1 MNTNATLSLQ
11 LAKQL
16 KASGLDRD
24 LQKNDFFGVPDRGLD
39 DIVFVCTDMTITLE
53 TIQGEPM
60 VTFHGVSEWAL
71 DHVMM
76 ADVVWLPTEGQLRE
90 MVARQLVGQPEPVI
104 TLLSTTDGYRCIIH
118 HNGKP
123 HTFDAFG
130 ATECYALALLHLL
143 QNSEE

>member
-1 MNTNATLSLQ
+1 MNTNATLTLQ

-16 KASGLDRD
+16 KAAGLSRD
-24 LQKNDFFGVPDRGLD
+24 LEKNDFFGVPDRGLD
-39 DIVFVCTDMTITLE
+39 DTIFVCTDMTITLE

-60 VTFHGVSEWAL
+60 ITFHGVSEWAL

-76 ADVVWLPTEGQLRE
+76 TEVVWLPTEGQLRE
-90 MVARQLVGQPEPVI
+90 LVAQHLVGQPEPVL
-104 TLLSTTDGYRCIIH
+104 TLLSTTDGYRCKIH
-118 HNGKP
+118 YNNKS

-143 QNSEE
+143 QNSEA